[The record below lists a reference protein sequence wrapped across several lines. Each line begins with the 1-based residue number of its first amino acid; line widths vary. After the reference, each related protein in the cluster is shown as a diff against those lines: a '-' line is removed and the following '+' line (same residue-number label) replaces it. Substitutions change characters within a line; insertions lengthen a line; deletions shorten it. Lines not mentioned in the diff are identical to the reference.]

1 MSYHDGYLCIPNHEL
16 MEKYQDVLTRK
27 SMGEVKKIV
36 ERSKEMLEA
45 TLACDEDK
53 VSAML
58 SMFGIGYIR
67 LTSQKILYIIPI
79 SASRAYI

>member
-1 MSYHDGYLCIPNHEL
+1 M
-16 MEKYQDVLTRK
+16 
-27 SMGEVKKIV
+27 KKIV